1 MAKAV
6 SIKVEGAEQD
16 VLLGTV
22 LGTLP
27 TEAPSYDVEV
37 ALATTAG
44 IGEHTFTLLVNGV
57 AVMERSAINTR
68 DRELIKVVTT
78 VNHEQSG
85 NQPYTGAL
93 TFQTTEPRGDNP
105 VAYFNAAAGSKI
117 TLNTYGGTGATCFVY
132 VKATENDG
140 PALVSPVGHQGVISN
155 SPAVTVSRNDI
166 LLGTPIGTVPNTAQV
181 WDVMIELANVLTG
194 GNELEAGDIGA
205 NITLL
210 ADSDTVAENFVVPTR
225 VNYYHP
231 RDSADEMITAM
242 VTGGTKLTLNY
253 FATATQHPATAP
265 FIYRV
270 WAVPVA

>member
-6 SIKVEGAEQD
+6 SIKVTGAEQD

-44 IGEHTFTLLVNGV
+44 VGAHTFTLLVNGV

-68 DRELIKVVTT
+68 DREIIKVTT
-78 VNHEQSG
+78 TPNGTNPVAG
-85 NQPYTGAL
+85 VL

-117 TLNTYGGTGATCFVY
+117 TLNTYGGTGKTCFVY

-140 PALVSPVGHQGVISN
+140 PALVSPVGHQGTIAGSSSAISE
-155 SPAVTVSRNDI
+155 SDI

-194 GNELEAGDIGA
+194 GDELAVEDIGA

-253 FATATQHPATAP
+253 FATADQAPATAP

>member
-6 SIKVEGAEQD
+6 SIKVTGAEQD

-44 IGEHTFTLLVNGV
+44 IGDHTFTLLVNGV

-78 VNHEQSG
+78 VADPAPG
-85 NQPYTGAL
+85 TYTGAL
-93 TFQTTEPRGDNP
+93 TYQTTEPRGDNP

-117 TLNTYGGTGATCFVY
+117 TLNTYGGSGKTCFVY

-140 PALVSPVGHQGVISN
+140 PALVSPVGHQGVIN
-155 SPAVTVSRNDI
+155 NNPAGTVSRNDI

-253 FATATQHPATAP
+253 FATADQAPATAP

>member
-6 SIKVEGAEQD
+6 SIKVTGAEQD

-44 IGEHTFTLLVNGV
+44 VGAHTFTLLVNGV

-68 DRELIKVVTT
+68 DREIIKVAG
-78 VNHEQSG
+78 SG
-85 NQPYTGAL
+85 ASGAWTNGQPATL

-117 TLNTYGGTGATCFVY
+117 TLNTYGGTGQTCFVY

-140 PALVSPVGHQGVISN
+140 PALVSPVGHQGTIAGSSSAISE
-155 SPAVTVSRNDI
+155 SDI

-194 GNELEAGDIGA
+194 GDELTAPNIGA

-253 FATATQHPATAP
+253 FATAGQAPARAP